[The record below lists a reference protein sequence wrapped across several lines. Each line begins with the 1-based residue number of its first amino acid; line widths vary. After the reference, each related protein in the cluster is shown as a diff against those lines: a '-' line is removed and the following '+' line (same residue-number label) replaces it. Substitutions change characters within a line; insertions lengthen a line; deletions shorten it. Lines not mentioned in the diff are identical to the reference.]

1 VFLADPPPNPWDLR
15 FQIVGTPVRITPWF
29 WLASA
34 LLGWSFASSIG
45 NDPRFNLNVGVALLM
60 WIAVVLVSILV
71 HEFGHALAFRFYGI
85 QSHIVLYHF
94 GGFAA
99 PYSTSQF
106 GRQMR
111 LSPKQH
117 IVVSAAG
124 PAASLA
130 LGSIVAAIFFLRGYV
145 VPNPLPFIPQLD
157 FLENGHR
164 LPSLRVLAL
173 LDAILFVNI
182 GWAVMNL
189 LPVYPLDGGQIS
201 REVFILTTPREGI
214 RYSLVLSMVAAGA
227 VAVWALSRQDTYL
240 AIMFGMLAFSS
251 YQTMQAYFGRG
262 GGFGGGQW

>member
-15 FQIVGTPVRITPWF
+15 FQILGTPVRITPWF

-34 LLGWSFASSIG
+34 LLGWSFASAIG
-45 NDPRFNLNVGVALLM
+45 NSPQFNMNVGAALLM

-71 HEFGHALAFRFYGI
+71 HEFGHALAFRLFGI
-85 QSHIVLYHF
+85 QAHIVLYHF

-99 PYSTSQF
+99 PYSTSAF

-130 LGSIVAAIFFLRGYV
+130 LGMAVAAFFYV
-145 VPNPLPFIPQLD
+145 NGFVIPNPLPFIRLD
-157 FLENGHR
+157 FLQRGDHM
-164 LPSLRVLAL
+164 PSPKVWAL

-201 REVFILTTPREGI
+201 REVFTLTTPREGI
-214 RYSLVLSMVAAGA
+214 RYSLILSMVAAGA
-227 VAVWALSRQDTYL
+227 VAVWAVSQQDTYL

>member
-15 FQIVGTPVRITPWF
+15 FQILGTPVRITPWF

-34 LLGWSFASSIG
+34 LLGWNFASEVG
-45 NDPRFNLNVGVALLM
+45 NDPQSHLSVGAALLV

-71 HEFGHALAFRFYGI
+71 HEFGHALAFRLYGI

-111 LSPKQH
+111 LGPKQQ

-124 PAASLA
+124 PAASIVLGLA
-130 LGSIVAAIFFLRGYV
+130 VIALFYAGQFAIPDPFWFIDGHDVLIKGH
-145 VPNPLPFIPQLD
+145 PLPSYAVKELVR
-157 FLENGHR
+157 G
-164 LPSLRVLAL
+164 
-173 LDAILFVNI
+173 ILFVNL
-182 GWAVMNL
+182 GWAIMNL

-201 REVFILTTPREGI
+201 REVFTLTTPREGI
-214 RYSLVLSMVAAGA
+214 RYSLILSMVAAGA
-227 VAVWALSRQDTYL
+227 VAVWAVSRQDTYL

>member
-1 VFLADPPPNPWDLR
+1 
-15 FQIVGTPVRITPWF
+15 VRITPWF
-29 WLASA
+29 WLGSA
-34 LLGWSFASSIG
+34 LLGWRFASDIG
-45 NDPRFNLNVGVALLM
+45 KDPRFNLTAGVALLM

-71 HEFGHALAFRFYGI
+71 HEFGHALAFRFFDI

-130 LGSIVAAIFFLRGYV
+130 LGSVVAAIFYLRGYV

-201 REVFILTTPREGI
+201 REVFILTKPHDGI
-214 RYSLVLSMVAAGA
+214 RSSLILSMVAAGA
-227 VAVWALSRQDTYL
+227 VAAWAVSRQDTYL